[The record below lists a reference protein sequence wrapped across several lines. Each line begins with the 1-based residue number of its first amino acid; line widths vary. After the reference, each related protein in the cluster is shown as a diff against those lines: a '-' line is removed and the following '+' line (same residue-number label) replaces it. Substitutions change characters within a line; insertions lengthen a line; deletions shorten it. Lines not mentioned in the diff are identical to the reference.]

1 MLDIKIIVL
10 SLIIHLNQN
19 KIKMTKE
26 QLDSLVNLHGSRV
39 MSNRLIN
46 SRINKIVGLDMNDL
60 PDTSELCD
68 VIDELDEL
76 LQSKDYTI
84 EDIKNVLD
92 NINMDFIEDM
102 VFG

>member
-1 MLDIKIIVL
+1 MCIKIIVL
-10 SLIIHLNQN
+10 SLTIHLNQT
-19 KIKMTKE
+19 KIKMTIE
-26 QLDSLVNLHGSRV
+26 QLESLVNLHGSRE

-76 LQSKDYTI
+76 LQSKNYSI
-84 EDIKNVLD
+84 QEIKNVLD
-92 NINMDFIEDM
+92 NIDMEFIQDM

>member
-1 MLDIKIIVL
+1 ML
-10 SLIIHLNQN
+10 SLTIHLNQT

-26 QLDSLVNLHGSRV
+26 QLDSLVNLHGSRE

-46 SRINKIVGLDMNDL
+46 SRINKIIGLDMRDL

-76 LQSKDYTI
+76 LQSKNYSI
-84 EDIKNVLD
+84 QEIKDVLD
-92 NINMDFIEDM
+92 TINIDFIQEM
-102 VFG
+102 VLG

>member
-1 MLDIKIIVL
+1 
-10 SLIIHLNQN
+10 
-19 KIKMTKE
+19 MTKE
-26 QLDSLVNLHGSRV
+26 QLESLVNLHGSRV

-46 SRINKIVGLDMNDL
+46 SKINQIVGLDMNDL

-84 EDIKNVLD
+84 EDIRNVLNSI
-92 NINMDFIEDM
+92 NIEFIQEM

>member
-1 MLDIKIIVL
+1 
-10 SLIIHLNQN
+10 
-19 KIKMTKE
+19 MTIE
-26 QLDSLVNLHGSRV
+26 QLESLVNLHGSRE

-76 LQSKDYTI
+76 LQSKNYSI
-84 EDIKNVLD
+84 QEIKNVLD
-92 NINMDFIEDM
+92 NIDMEFIQDM

>member
-1 MLDIKIIVL
+1 MG
-10 SLIIHLNQN
+10 IHLNQN
-19 KIKMTKE
+19 KIKMTIE
-26 QLDSLVNLHGSRV
+26 QLESLVNLHGSRE

-76 LQSKDYTI
+76 LQSKNYSI
-84 EDIKNVLD
+84 QEIKNVLD
-92 NINMDFIEDM
+92 NIDMEFIQDM

>member
-1 MLDIKIIVL
+1 
-10 SLIIHLNQN
+10 
-19 KIKMTKE
+19 
-26 QLDSLVNLHGSRV
+26 
-39 MSNRLIN
+39 
-46 SRINKIVGLDMNDL
+46 MNDL

-92 NINMDFIEDM
+92 NINMDFIEEM

>member
-1 MLDIKIIVL
+1 MCIKIIVL
-10 SLIIHLNQN
+10 SLTIHLNQT

-60 PDTSELCD
+60 PDTSELCY

-92 NINMDFIEDM
+92 NINIDFIEDM

>member
-1 MLDIKIIVL
+1 M
-10 SLIIHLNQN
+10 IIHLHLN

-60 PDTSELCD
+60 PDTSDLCD
-68 VIDELDEL
+68 IVDELDEL

-92 NINMDFIEDM
+92 GIDIEFIQDM

>member
-1 MLDIKIIVL
+1 MLFL
-10 SLIIHLNQN
+10 GIHLNQN
-19 KIKMTKE
+19 KIKMTIE
-26 QLDSLVNLHGSRV
+26 QLESLVNLHGSRE

-76 LQSKDYTI
+76 LQSKNYSI
-84 EDIKNVLD
+84 QEIKNVLD
-92 NINMDFIEDM
+92 NIDMEFIQDM

>member
-1 MLDIKIIVL
+1 
-10 SLIIHLNQN
+10 
-19 KIKMTKE
+19 MTKE

-92 NINMDFIEDM
+92 NINIDFIEDM